1 MVDAKRTSSSKTLMQ
16 GGLMRWHFRILALF
30 GMVGLPA
37 VFMLHRGQAQSN
49 WRPASQMLSID
60 FQQQILKENLQPGT
74 SIEIGQMKVLTAGRL
89 QLIDTHIVN
98 PAKTTNT
105 NPLCG
110 AESCLFLGY
119 SNRKRVLNIYL
130 NPNLPPKVTLIQ
142 LIDEQQETL
151 PCLLINQ
158 LQQQKI
164 HTAKLCFNGTIYE
177 TVETQILPEVYE

>member
-1 MVDAKRTSSSKTLMQ
+1 
-16 GGLMRWHFRILALF
+16 MRWHFRILALF

-37 VFMLHRGQAQSN
+37 IFMLHRGQAQSN
-49 WRPASQMLSID
+49 WQPANQVLSID

-74 SIEIGQMKVLTAGRL
+74 AIDIGQMKVLTAGRL
-89 QLIDTHIVN
+89 QLIDTRIAN
-98 PAKTTNT
+98 PTKVTNA

-119 SNRKRVLNIYL
+119 SNHQRVLNIYL

-142 LIDEQQETL
+142 PIGEQRENL

-158 LQQQKI
+158 LEQQKI
-164 HTAKLCFNGTIYE
+164 HASKLCFNGTAYE

>member
-1 MVDAKRTSSSKTLMQ
+1 MGWQ
-16 GGLMRWHFRILALF
+16 FRILALF

-37 VFMLHRGQAQSN
+37 VFMLHRGQAQGN
-49 WRPASQMLSID
+49 WRPANQVLSID
-60 FQQQILKENLQPGT
+60 FQQQILNENLQPGT
-74 SIEIGQMKVLTAGRL
+74 AINIGQMKVLTVGRL
-89 QLIDTHIVN
+89 QLIDTRIAN
-98 PAKTTNT
+98 LARTAKV

-119 SNRKRVLNIYL
+119 SNYQRVLNIYL

-142 LIDEQQETL
+142 PIDEQRENL

-158 LQQQKI
+158 LEQQKI
-164 HTAKLCFNGTIYE
+164 HTAKLCFNGTAYE

>member
-1 MVDAKRTSSSKTLMQ
+1 M
-16 GGLMRWHFRILALF
+16 GWHFRILALF

-37 VFMLHRGQAQSN
+37 IFMLHRGQAQSN
-49 WRPASQMLSID
+49 WQPANQVLSID

-74 SIEIGQMKVLTAGRL
+74 AIDIGQMKVLTVGQLR
-89 QLIDTHIVN
+89 LIDTRIVN
-98 PAKTTNT
+98 PTKAANA

-119 SNRKRVLNIYL
+119 SNRRRVLNIYL
-130 NPNLPPKVTLIQ
+130 NPNLPPKVSLIQ
-142 LIDEQQETL
+142 PINEQRENL

-158 LQQQKI
+158 LDQQKI
-164 HTAKLCFNGTIYE
+164 HASKLCFNGTAYE

>member
-1 MVDAKRTSSSKTLMQ
+1 
-16 GGLMRWHFRILALF
+16 MRLHFRILALF

-37 VFMLHRGQAQSN
+37 IFMLHRGQAQGN
-49 WRPASQMLSID
+49 WRPANQVLPID

-74 SIEIGQMKVLTAGRL
+74 TIDIGQMKVLTVGRL
-89 QLIDTHIVN
+89 QLIDTRIAN
-98 PAKTTNT
+98 PAKTTSV

-119 SNRKRVLNIYL
+119 SNHQRVLNIYL

-142 LIDEQQETL
+142 PINEQRENL
-151 PCLLINQ
+151 PCLLIKQ
-158 LQQQKI
+158 LEQQKI
-164 HTAKLCFNGTIYE
+164 HTAKLCFNGTAYE

>member
-1 MVDAKRTSSSKTLMQ
+1 M
-16 GGLMRWHFRILALF
+16 GWHFRILALF

-37 VFMLHRGQAQSN
+37 IFMLHQGQAQGN
-49 WRPASQMLSID
+49 WQPASQVLAND
-60 FQQQILKENLQPGT
+60 FQQQVLKENLQPGT
-74 SIEIGQMKVLTAGRL
+74 SIEIGQMKVLTVKRL
-89 QLIDTHIVN
+89 QLIDTRIASPTKAANV
-98 PAKTTNT
+98 

-119 SNRKRVLNIYL
+119 SNQQRVLNIYL

-142 LIDEQQETL
+142 PIGETHERL

-158 LQQQKI
+158 LEQQKI
-164 HTAKLCFNGTIYE
+164 HASKLCFNGTAYE

>member
-1 MVDAKRTSSSKTLMQ
+1 
-16 GGLMRWHFRILALF
+16 MRWHFRILALF

-37 VFMLHRGQAQSN
+37 IFILHRGQAQGN
-49 WRPASQMLSID
+49 WQPANQVLSID

-74 SIEIGQMKVLTAGRL
+74 SIDIGQMNVLTVGRL
-89 QLIDTHIVN
+89 QLIDTRIASPTKAANV
-98 PAKTTNT
+98 

-119 SNRKRVLNIYL
+119 SNQQRVLNIYL

-142 LIDEQQETL
+142 PIDEQRESL
-151 PCLLINQ
+151 PCLLIKQ
-158 LQQQKI
+158 LEQQKI
-164 HTAKLCFNGTIYE
+164 HASKLCFNGTTYE

>member
-1 MVDAKRTSSSKTLMQ
+1 M
-16 GGLMRWHFRILALF
+16 GWHFRILALF

-37 VFMLHRGQAQSN
+37 IFMLHRGQAQGN
-49 WRPASQMLSID
+49 WKPASQVLSID

-74 SIEIGQMKVLTAGRL
+74 AIEIGQMKVLAVGRL
-89 QLIDTHIVN
+89 QLIDTRIAN
-98 PAKTTNT
+98 PTKAANV

-119 SNRKRVLNIYL
+119 RNHQRVLNIYL
-130 NPNLPPKVTLIQ
+130 NPNLPPKVSLIQ
-142 LIDEQQETL
+142 QIGEQRENL

-158 LQQQKI
+158 LEQKKI
-164 HTAKLCFNGTIYE
+164 HASKLCFNGTAYE